1 MADTDRSL
9 ASQKLP
15 EVSIGYRLR
24 RLLPPYQ
31 GERRRSASLGGILRP
46 PYQGGSGGIRLGP
59 LIPHL
64 VLIAYSII
72 ALFPILMI
80 LVNSFKSRRAIF
92 GEPFGLPST
101 ETFSLIGYETVFS
114 RANFQTYFLNSIIV
128 TLAALLLTLLIGSMA
143 AYALAE
149 YRFRGNTWLG
159 LYLAFGI
166 MIPIRLGT
174 VGILRMMVSFSLVN
188 TLVALILVYIAQ
200 ALPLTI
206 FILTQFMRQ
215 VPGELKDA
223 ARIDGASEYRI
234 FGLVLPLV
242 RPALGAIGIFTMIPI
257 WNDLWFPLIL
267 APSGRTATI
276 TLGVQQF
283 LGQFVSDWNAV
294 LSSLTLA
301 MVPILIFYIIFSQQM
316 IRSITAGAI
325 K

>member
-1 MADTDRSL
+1 MTRTITQPKVVEAHWWYRTRQSL
-9 ASQKLP
+9 RAFAPHLIL
-15 EVSIGYRLR
+15 IGYML
-24 RLLPPYQ
+24 
-31 GERRRSASLGGILRP
+31 
-46 PYQGGSGGIRLGP
+46 
-59 LIPHL
+59 
-64 VLIAYSII
+64 I
-72 ALFPILMI
+72 ALFPIYMI
-80 LVNSFKSRRAIF
+80 IMNSFKERNAIF
-92 GEPFGLPST
+92 GAPFQLPNA
-101 ETFSLIGYETVFS
+101 ETFSLVGYETVLQ
-114 RANFQTYFLNSIIV
+114 RADFATNFMNSIIV
-128 TLAALLLTLLIGSMA
+128 TAVSLVLTLLIGAMA

-149 YRFRGNTWLG
+149 YRFLGNTLLA
-159 LYLAFGI
+159 LYLSIGI

-174 VGILRMMVSFSLVN
+174 VGILNMMVALSLVN
-188 TLVALILVYIAQ
+188 TLTGLILVYIAQ

-206 FILTQFMRQ
+206 FILTAFMRQ
-215 VPGELKDA
+215 VPTELKDA

-234 FGLVLPLV
+234 FWLIVPLV

-267 APSGRTATI
+267 APSEKTATV

-301 MVPILIFYIIFSQQM
+301 MVPVLIFYFIFSRQM